1 MAVIIND
8 VYQKVLAIAN
18 KEQRGYI
25 TPQEFNLFANQAQM
39 DIFEQY
45 FYDKNQ
51 YNRLPKDN
59 TPYADLDH
67 LLEEKISI
75 FKKRQQ
81 PVTIISEFGDGTL
94 PNDVYRLDNVLR
106 LSLTGV
112 DDSYANTIEEV
123 TEDELI
129 LFERTP
135 LSRPTP
141 RRPIYS
147 RTSATGIKIRPRSAT
162 PSASAAPYFIV
173 GGFDIDSGSSNI
185 VLDLTNPNATNY
197 TFIEVGQGV
206 EQANIPSNT
215 FVGSIT
221 TGTNIITI
229 GLVNSSG
236 SAVNATGDGDPVQVT
251 FATDDI
257 KCDYIR
263 KPATV
268 KWTYTVSG
276 DYKALYNGS
285 ASDLQDFELH
295 ASEENN
301 LVIKILQLAGISIKD
316 TLLIQAASTAE
327 SSKINQQKQ

>member
-1 MAVIIND
+1 MAVNID
-8 VYQKVLAIAN
+8 TVYQKVLAIAN
-18 KEQRGYI
+18 KEQRGYV

-59 TPYADLDH
+59 TPYGDLDH

-81 PVTIISEFGDGTL
+81 PVAITSEFGVGAL
-94 PNDVYRLDNVLR
+94 PSDVYRLDSVLR

-112 DDSYANTIEEV
+112 DGSYANTIEEV

-129 LFERTP
+129 LFDRSP

-141 RRPIYS
+141 TRPIYTRS
-147 RTSATGIKIRPRSAT
+147 GATGIKIKPHSAT
-162 PSASAAPYFIV
+162 PSASAAPYFTQNGDTDGTTTISV
-173 GGFDIDSGSSNI
+173 DAGGNLNFIEAGQTITGTDILPGTTVVSISGSG
-185 VLDLTNPNATNY
+185 PNNLE
-197 TFIEVGQGV
+197 IS
-206 EQANIPSNT
+206 QA
-215 FVGSIT
+215 
-221 TGTNIITI
+221 
-229 GLVNSSG
+229 
-236 SAVNATGDGDPVQVT
+236 ATGSSSDVTLT

-268 KWTYTVSG
+268 SWNYVEING
-276 DYKALYNGS
+276 VAMYNS
-285 ASDLQDFELH
+285 ANSVDFELH
-295 ASEENN
+295 PSEENN
-301 LVIKILQLAGISIKD
+301 LILKILQLAGVSIESIELYQVASQEEIKN
-316 TLLIQAASTAE
+316 IQQE
-327 SSKINQQKQ
+327 KI

>member
-1 MAVIIND
+1 MAVNID
-8 VYQKVLAIAN
+8 TVYQKVLAIAN
-18 KEQRGYI
+18 KEQRGYV

-59 TPYADLDH
+59 TPYGDLGH

-81 PVTIISEFGDGTL
+81 PVTIISEFGVGTL
-94 PNDVYRLDNVLR
+94 PSDVYRLDSVLR

-112 DDSYANTIEEV
+112 DGSYANTIEEV
-123 TEDELI
+123 TEDELV
-129 LFERTP
+129 LFDRSP

-141 RRPIYS
+141 KRPIYTRS
-147 RTSATGIKIRPRSAT
+147 GATGIKIKPHSAT
-162 PSASAAPYFIV
+162 PSASAAPYFDV
-173 GGFDIDSGSSNI
+173 EGFTITSGSPNI
-185 VLDLTNPNATNY
+185 TVSTSSVNY
-197 TFIEVGQGV
+197 NFIEVGQQV
-206 EQANIPSNT
+206 IQSNLALAGDY

-221 TGTNIITI
+221 VVGSNSSI
-229 GLVNSSG
+229 GLIGSDGNSKNASG
-236 SAVNATGDGDPVQVT
+236 NDSSAKVK

-268 KWTYTVSG
+268 SWNYVEING
-276 DYKALYNGS
+276 VAMYNS
-285 ASDLQDFELH
+285 ANSVDFELH
-295 ASEENN
+295 PSEENN
-301 LVIKILQLAGISIKD
+301 LILKILQLAGVSIESIELYQVASQEEIKN
-316 TLLIQAASTAE
+316 IQQE
-327 SSKINQQKQ
+327 KI

>member
-1 MAVIIND
+1 MAVNID
-8 VYQKVLAIAN
+8 TVYQKVLAIAN
-18 KEQRGYI
+18 KEQRGYV

-59 TPYADLDH
+59 TPYGDLDH

-81 PVTIISEFGDGTL
+81 PVAITSEFGVGAL
-94 PNDVYRLDNVLR
+94 PSDVYRLDSVLR

-112 DDSYANTIEEV
+112 DGSYANTIEEV

-129 LFERTP
+129 LFDRSP

-141 RRPIYS
+141 TRPIYTRS
-147 RTSATGIKIRPRSAT
+147 GATGIKIKPHSAT
-162 PSASAAPYFIV
+162 PSASAAPYFDV
-173 GGFDIDSGSSNI
+173 AGFDVNNGSANVVVSTSVSNY
-185 VLDLTNPNATNY
+185 N
-197 TFIEVGQGV
+197 FIEVGQDVTGAGIV
-206 EQANIPSNT
+206 AGTTVTVVNNGTITLSQAAD
-215 FVGSIT
+215 
-221 TGTNIITI
+221 
-229 GLVNSSG
+229 SS
-236 SAVNATGDGDPVQVT
+236 ADPVTLT

-268 KWTYTVSG
+268 SWNYVEING
-276 DYKALYNGS
+276 VAMYNS
-285 ASDLQDFELH
+285 ANSVDFELH
-295 ASEENN
+295 PSEENN
-301 LVIKILQLAGISIKD
+301 LILKILQLAGVSIKSIE
-316 TLLIQAASTAE
+316 LYQVASQEEIKNIQQE
-327 SSKINQQKQ
+327 KI